1 VECEEF
7 SDEDE
12 EVPDENAPEN
22 WETTDELEES
32 SNEAEPSHGESDRG
46 GVLPRLP
53 PGHSKIFV
61 SGFLSAKVRAEQQQV
76 ARKH

>member
-1 VECEEF
+1 MGRMPRRGRLETRACWVECEEF

-46 GVLPRLP
+46 GC
-53 PGHSKIFV
+53 
-61 SGFLSAKVRAEQQQV
+61 FLVFLQV
-76 ARKH
+76 TARYS